1 VITYSIMQKSQ
12 LEGASRLDAEYYQP
26 DYLRSQ
32 NRLMA
37 FKTSP
42 LSSLCKVTDGN
53 HSSISECFIKSG
65 VRYLRGQD
73 LTDFFISYAA
83 PIYIPE
89 NVFKKLRRSHIFK
102 EDVLV
107 SIVGT
112 IGLVS
117 IVAKDFDKLTG
128 NCKIAILHT
137 EKIDPWYLAIFLVSK
152 YGQNQIHRKVA
163 GAVQTGII
171 LKDLAGISIPVFNEN
186 EQAKIRQIAI
196 NAYENQI
203 NSEALYSQAEDL
215 LLKELKL
222 EDFKPMDDLSYIVNL
237 SDVKSN
243 HRIDSEYFHPKYE
256 QLISKIKNGKM
267 FTATVENLPS
277 RFNPDDQPD
286 KVFKYVELSNIE
298 SFIGIIDGYSEVLG
312 QEAPSR
318 ARRILK
324 SGDVIVSSVQGSLEK
339 VALVSREQDGFL
351 ASTGFF
357 QFRSKV
363 ILPEV
368 LLVLARSPILQM
380 QLEKQCT
387 GTILTAVSKEGIKN
401 IIIPILGKSTQ
412 EEIADLV
419 HQSHEARK
427 KAKELLEKAK
437 REVEELIEGK

>member
-1 VITYSIMQKSQ
+1 M
-12 LEGASRLDAEYYQP
+12 
-26 DYLRSQ
+26 
-32 NRLMA
+32 
-37 FKTSP
+37 
-42 LSSLCKVTDGN
+42 
-53 HSSISECFIKSG
+53 
-65 VRYLRGQD
+65 
-73 LTDFFISYAA
+73 
-83 PIYIPE
+83 
-89 NVFKKLRRSHIFK
+89 
-102 EDVLV
+102 
-107 SIVGT
+107 
-112 IGLVS
+112 
-117 IVAKDFDKLTG
+117 
-128 NCKIAILHT
+128 
-137 EKIDPWYLAIFLVSK
+137 SK

-380 QLEKQCT
+380 QLERNN
-387 GTILTAVSKEGIKN
+387 V
-401 IIIPILGKSTQ
+401 P
-412 EEIADLV
+412 V
-419 HQSHEARK
+419 PY
-427 KAKELLEKAK
+427 
-437 REVEELIEGK
+437 

>member
-1 VITYSIMQKSQ
+1 MQKSQ

-196 NAYENQI
+196 NAYENKI

-215 LLKELKL
+215 LLEELGLK
-222 EDFKPMDDLSYIVNL
+222 DYKPIEELSYIIKL
-237 SDVKSN
+237 SDVKSA
-243 HRIDSEYFHPKYE
+243 HRVDAEYYQPKYE
-256 QLISKIKNGKM
+256 KLTSKIKNGKI
-267 FTATVENLPS
+267 FPDILKNVPPN
-277 RFNPDDQPD
+277 FNPADQPD
-286 KVFKYVELSNIE
+286 KIFRYVELSNID
-298 SFIGIIDGYSEVLG
+298 SSIGVIDGYSEVLG

-318 ARRILK
+318 AKRILK
-324 SGDVIVSSVQGSLEK
+324 TGDVIVSSVQGSLGK
-339 VALVSREQDGFL
+339 VALVSGEQDGFL

-357 QFRSKV
+357 QLRSKGV
-363 ILPEV
+363 LPEV
-368 LLVLARSPILQM
+368 LLVLAKSSILQM
-380 QLEKQCT
+380 QLEKQCA
-387 GTILTAVSKEGIKN
+387 GTILTAVPKEGIKN
-401 IIIPILGKSTQ
+401 LLIPILEKSLQ
-412 EEIADLV
+412 EKISDLV
-419 HQSHEARK
+419 HQSHKARK

-437 REVEELIEGK
+437 REVEEFIEKK